1 MDECQNY
8 SGNLQAGADAAV
20 RPAARP
26 GLVPMKAT
34 NQYRV
39 EMVPASEIMP
49 SPENEDIYG
58 PITAET
64 DSQIVPLVRQ

>member
-1 MDECQNY
+1 
-8 SGNLQAGADAAV
+8 
-20 RPAARP
+20 
-26 GLVPMKAT
+26 
-34 NQYRV
+34 
-39 EMVPASEIMP
+39 MVPASEIMP